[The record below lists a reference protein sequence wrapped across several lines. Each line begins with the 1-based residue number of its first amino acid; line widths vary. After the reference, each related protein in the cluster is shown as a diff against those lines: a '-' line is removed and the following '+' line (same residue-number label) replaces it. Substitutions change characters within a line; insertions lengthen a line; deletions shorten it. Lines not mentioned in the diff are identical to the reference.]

1 MRRAINVHTRG
12 HWPQEAA
19 IDSVTLP
26 FLDRHRRRIRL
37 VADSGTPF
45 LLDLARTQ
53 HLTEGDGL
61 ELDNGGYIRV
71 RSAAEPVIE
80 IAADG
85 PAELLR
91 IAWHLGNRHL
101 PLQALEGRLRIR
113 ADHVIAAMVEAL
125 GGHITRL
132 DAPFD
137 PEIGAYAGAAH
148 GHDPGA

>member
-1 MRRAINVHTRG
+1 MRRAISVHTRG
-12 HWPQEAA
+12 HWPDEAA
-19 IDSVTLP
+19 VDTVTLP

-37 VADSGTPF
+37 VADSGAPF
-45 LLDLARTQ
+45 LLDLARAQ
-53 HLTEGDGL
+53 RLAEGDGL
-61 ELDNGGYIRV
+61 ELDNGSYIRV

-85 PAELLR
+85 PSDLLR

-113 ADHVIAAMVEAL
+113 ADNVIAAMVEGL

-148 GHDPGA
+148 GHDHDS